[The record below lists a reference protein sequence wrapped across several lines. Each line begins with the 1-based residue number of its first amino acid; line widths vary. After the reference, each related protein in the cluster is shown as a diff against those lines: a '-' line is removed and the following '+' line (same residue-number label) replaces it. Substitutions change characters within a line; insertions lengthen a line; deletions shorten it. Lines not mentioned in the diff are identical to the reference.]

1 MTLSIMVTLP
11 ASFISILIGLQ
22 GILNLPYLP
31 QQLTDFVQS
40 IASASGLT
48 IPQVSEIFL
57 ASGMFWLPLGI
68 TIGIVIGK
76 GMD

>member
-1 MTLSIMVTLP
+1 MMLSIMVTLP
-11 ASFISILIGLQ
+11 ASFISLLIGLQ
-22 GILNLPYLP
+22 GILNLPYRP
-31 QQLTDFVQS
+31 QQLPDFVQS

-68 TIGIVIGK
+68 TIGFIFGK